1 MKTVT
6 FIREYRH
13 PLTPLKEAV
22 YPVSEMEVSNEV
34 AIAARKAGALKKET
48 APRAKRPDQGK

>member
-22 YPVSEMEVSNEV
+22 YPVGEMEVSNEV